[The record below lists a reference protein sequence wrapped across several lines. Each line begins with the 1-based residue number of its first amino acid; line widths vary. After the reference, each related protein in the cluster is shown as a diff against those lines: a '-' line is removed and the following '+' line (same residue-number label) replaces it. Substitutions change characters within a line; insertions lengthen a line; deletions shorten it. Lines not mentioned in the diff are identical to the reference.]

1 MRSKKG
7 KKNFKIP
14 LVISIVLYT
23 GREVWNIADEIERI
37 QEKLEGYEEP
47 FGKYTL
53 IDINQDSDEKL
64 LYEKTLR
71 HSSEEITKYEKIADQ
86 FEFRKSVIEEALK
99 EANIKLEDLDAIVG
113 RGGLLRPIQGGTYK
127 VSEVMVE
134 DLKVGILGQHASNLG
149 GIIAKEMAD
158 EVSIPSFI
166 VDPVVVD
173 EMEDVARIS
182 GVPEIPRVSI
192 FHALN
197 QKAIGRRAA
206 QDMNKK
212 YEDCNFL
219 IVHMGGG
226 VTVGAHRKGKVIDNT
241 NGLDGEGPFSPERS
255 GGLPVGGLMRLCYG
269 DELSKS
275 ELGKRIK
282 GNGGVVAYLGTNDI
296 RDVEDMISKGDEK
309 ANLIYE
315 AMVYQICKE
324 IGAYATVLKGDVDAI
339 ILTGGIAYSKKIREE
354 IESRVKFIAPVISY
368 PGEDE
373 MIALAQGGLR
383 VLNGEEKALDYEK
396 EALAY

>member
-1 MRSKKG
+1 MGEYKILTINPGSTSTKIAVF
-7 KKNFKIP
+7 KN
-14 LVISIVLYT
+14 
-23 GREVWNIADEIERI
+23 
-37 QEKLEGYEEP
+37 EE
-47 FGKYTL
+47 
-53 IDINQDSDEKL
+53 L

-71 HSSEEITKYEKIADQ
+71 HSSDEIDKYEKIADQ
-86 FEFRKSVIEEALK
+86 FEFRKQVIEDSLK
-99 EANIKLEDLDAIVG
+99 EANLKIEDLDAIVG
-113 RGGLLRPIQGGTYK
+113 RGGLLKPIQGGTYT
-127 VSEVMVE
+127 VSDVMVE
-134 DLKVGILGQHASNLG
+134 DLKVGVLGEHASNLG

-173 EMEDVARIS
+173 EMEEVARIS
-182 GVPEIPRVSI
+182 GVPEIPRISI

-206 QDMNKK
+206 KDINKN
-212 YEDCNFL
+212 YEDCNFLIVHMGGCNFL

-226 VTVGAHRKGKVIDNT
+226 VTVGAHKKGKVIDNT

-269 DELSKS
+269 DQLSKA
-275 ELGKRIK
+275 EIGKRIK

-296 RDVEDMISKGDEK
+296 REVEDMISKGNEK
-309 ANLIYE
+309 ATLIYD

-324 IGAYATVLKGDVDAI
+324 IGAYATVLKGEVDAT
-339 ILTGGIAYSKKIREE
+339 ILTGGIAYSQRIREQ
-354 IESRVKFIAPVISY
+354 IEERVKFIAPVKAY

>member
-1 MRSKKG
+1 MDKY
-7 KKNFKIP
+7 KILAINP
-14 LVISIVLYT
+14 GST
-23 GREVWNIADEIERI
+23 STKIAVFE
-37 QEKLEGYEEP
+37 
-47 FGKYTL
+47 
-53 IDINQDSDEKL
+53 NEKL

-71 HSSEEITKYEKIADQ
+71 HSSEEINRYEKIYDQ
-86 FEFRKSVIEEALK
+86 LEFRKDAIERSLK
-99 EANIKLEDLDAIVG
+99 EASLNIYDLDAVVG
-113 RGGLLRPIQGGTYK
+113 RGGLLKPIRGGTY
-127 VSEVMVE
+127 EVNDNMIK
-134 DLKVGILGQHASNLG
+134 DLKAGVLGQHASNLG
-149 GIIAKEMAD
+149 GIIAREIAD
-158 EVSIPSFI
+158 KASIPSYI

-173 EMEDVARIS
+173 EMEEVARVS
-182 GVPEIPRVSI
+182 GIPEISRISI

-206 QDMNKK
+206 KDMNKK

-226 VTVGAHRKGKVIDNT
+226 ITVGAHKKGRVIDNT

-269 DELSKS
+269 DKLSKS
-275 ELGKRIK
+275 EVEKRIK

-296 RDVEDMISKGDEK
+296 RDVEDMIEKGNKK
-309 ANLIYE
+309 AELIYE
-315 AMVYQICKE
+315 AMIYQICKE
-324 IGAYATVLKGDVDAI
+324 IGSFATVLKGEVDAI
-339 ILTGGIAYSKKIREE
+339 ILTGGIAYSNKIVKKIEE
-354 IESRVKFIAPVISY
+354 RVKFIAPVIAY

-383 VLNGEEKALDYEK
+383 VLNGEEEALDYEK

>member
-1 MRSKKG
+1 
-7 KKNFKIP
+7 
-14 LVISIVLYT
+14 
-23 GREVWNIADEIERI
+23 
-37 QEKLEGYEEP
+37 
-47 FGKYTL
+47 
-53 IDINQDSDEKL
+53 
-64 LYEKTLR
+64 
-71 HSSEEITKYEKIADQ
+71 
-86 FEFRKSVIEEALK
+86 
-99 EANIKLEDLDAIVG
+99 
-113 RGGLLRPIQGGTYK
+113 
-127 VSEVMVE
+127 MVE
-134 DLKVGILGQHASNLG
+134 DLKVGVLGEHASNLG

-173 EMEDVARIS
+173 EMEKVAKIS
-182 GVPEIPRVSI
+182 GVPEISRVSI

-206 QDMNKK
+206 KEMNKK

-226 VTVGAHRKGKVIDNT
+226 ITVGAHKKGKVIDNT

-255 GGLPVGGLMRLCYG
+255 GGLPVGALMRLCYS
-269 DELSKS
+269 DKLSKDEVS
-275 ELGKRIK
+275 KRIK

-296 RDVEDMISKGDEK
+296 RDVEAMIEKGNKK
-309 ANLIYE
+309 AELIYE
-315 AMVYQICKE
+315 AMIYQICKE
-324 IGAYATVLKGDVDAI
+324 IGAYATVLEGDIDSI
-339 ILTGGIAYSKKIREE
+339 ILTGGIAYSKKIVEK
-354 IESRVKFIAPVISY
+354 IKNKVKFIAPVIAY

-396 EALAY
+396 EVLATNI